1 MKIDRNK
8 LAELYEEFL
17 ENNDTEGHL
26 PVISKNVIDTICF
39 LIENNEDIVDV
50 INYGTIWYSSISHD
64 IKIKNLDNEGI

>member
-26 PVISKNVIDTICF
+26 PIISKSVIDTLCF

-50 INYGTIWYSSISHD
+50 INYGTIWYSNISHD
-64 IKIKNLDNEGI
+64 IKIKNLNNEGI